1 MLWEK
6 KTQLARETRAAV
18 DSEVGQGEMSAMKSE
33 IHRME
38 VRYAQLMRQQE
49 KMIQDM
55 EKSVSRLDTYNIIY
69 RASIGIAVRCDKSS
83 LYKHVIH
90 TNLMRLS
97 ACKIIIKYNY
107 STI

>member
-1 MLWEK
+1 MQALIQIFNPYFRRQIMLWEK

-18 DSEVGQGEMSAMKSE
+18 DSEIGQGEISAMKSE

-55 EKSVSRLDTYNIIY
+55 EKAVSRSGNITVMI
-69 RASIGIAVRCDKSS
+69 
-83 LYKHVIH
+83 
-90 TNLMRLS
+90 NL
-97 ACKIIIKYNY
+97 CF
-107 STI
+107 